1 MVVSSIVPLFA
12 VAMLGA
18 VASQVVPPEGESRMM
33 FSTVVAL
40 FFLCLAFVITAL
52 EPRLTARSA
61 RLALL
66 RATDATVVP
75 IGAAPASMDGC
86 RTRVD

>member
-1 MVVSSIVPLFA
+1 
-12 VAMLGA
+12 
-18 VASQVVPPEGESRMM
+18 MM

-40 FFLCLAFVITAL
+40 FFMFLAFVITAL

-66 RATDATVVP
+66 RATDAVVP
-75 IGAAPASMDGC
+75 IDAVSS
-86 RTRVD
+86 RVDSYGARVD